1 MPPEELRRGGPRRFP
16 WAGNSE
22 EKEAPLGARCLPGVL
37 DGTVLPPFSLLFF
50 PLLSHTVFHRRSF
63 PFFPSVPLALACS
76 YFYRPLYFSPSNAFP
91 SRFDTRTR
99 NPTARLVPSLLSR
112 CCCAATFPFRIVALL
127 PFYHLAEQQLV
138 AQRGPSTGIKD
149 LPIVLRQLRTTT
161 YRSLNG
167 HDQRNGSA
175 KIDVFTNRWENNV
188 R

>member
-1 MPPEELRRGGPRRFP
+1 MFP

-63 PFFPSVPLALACS
+63 PFFPSVPRAPACS
-76 YFYRPLYFSPSNAFP
+76 YFYRPLCFSPSNAFP

-112 CCCAATFPFRIVALL
+112 CCCAATFLSFSYSGSPSFL
-127 PFYHLAEQQLV
+127 PP
-138 AQRGPSTGIKD
+138 G
-149 LPIVLRQLRTTT
+149 RTAA
-161 YRSLNG
+161 
-167 HDQRNGSA
+167 GSA
-175 KIDVFTNRWENNV
+175 KRSLDGDKGPSYRS
-188 R
+188 